1 MFLQEL
7 TQQQLIS
14 SAGKVSFSIGP
25 VVGEDVR
32 TDSVMKVST
41 GL

>member
-14 SAGKVSFSIGP
+14 SAGKVSFSI
-25 VVGEDVR
+25 VSAVGEYIR
-32 TDSVMKVST
+32 TGSVMKVLR